1 MEFPGRHPF
10 LNNKVYVKWICLCRY
25 RKGTEGMKSKT
36 IKLITLFM
44 VTGLLITSTVGCGGQ
59 KQSVVESNENQNIE
73 QTMEESS
80 IEETDT
86 EGSDAQEA
94 TSENSE
100 SQTEDG
106 ESQAESQ
113 NEEIVA
119 DTSNEN
125 NGESTEQIEEETEMI
140 DRSRTFELLSK
151 MNVGW
156 NLGNTLDAHGAGNSL
171 NSETYWGNPKTT
183 KEMVDAIKAQGINT
197 IRIPVTWAEHVGSAP
212 DYTINEEWLDRVQE
226 VVDYAVANDMY
237 IIIDTHHE
245 PDFWLTPKEDK
256 MDDVKAQLGAIW
268 KQVAERFKDYDEK
281 LLFEGMNEP
290 RNKGTAQEWNGGTT
304 AEQALIDE
312 LNAVFVDAVRS
323 TGGNN
328 EERVLIICAYGNTAN
343 SGALKHLVIPK
354 DPNIA
359 VAVHLYTPYVFTY
372 EASSGNIDTWSGNKT
387 SEIEIAA
394 KMVDKFL
401 IQNGVPAI
409 VTEFGAVNKG
419 NSEEVIKWLGDY
431 MGAMNEYG
439 IKCIWWDNNIYDKN
453 GEKFG
458 IFDRQNLSWYDQAIA
473 DALVQNA
480 ITE

>member
-1 MEFPGRHPF
+1 MK
-10 LNNKVYVKWICLCRY
+10 NKAI
-25 RKGTEGMKSKT
+25 KG
-36 IKLITLFM
+36 IVLFM
-44 VTGLLITSTVGCGGQ
+44 VTGLLMTGVVGCNGQ
-59 KQSVVESNENQNIE
+59 KEQTVESTEIESTEVESTEAESVENPGETDSSE
-73 QTMEESS
+73 QVSEVESS
-80 IEETDT
+80 ETEAIET
-86 EGSDAQEA
+86 ESGE
-94 TSENSE
+94 SE
-100 SQTEDG
+100 S
-106 ESQAESQ
+106 S
-113 NEEIVA
+113 V
-119 DTSNEN
+119 EN
-125 NGESTEQIEEETEMI
+125 NGESTEQIEEETVMI
-140 DRSRTFELLSK
+140 DRSRAFELLSK

-183 KEMVDAIKAQGINT
+183 KEMVDAIKAQGFNT
-197 IRIPVTWAEHVGSAP
+197 IRIPITWAEHVGNAP

-237 IIIDTHHE
+237 IIINTHHE

-256 MDDVKAQLGAIW
+256 MDDVKAELGAIW
-268 KQVAERFKDYDEK
+268 KQVAERFIDYDEK
-281 LLFEGMNEP
+281 LFFEGMNEP

-304 AEQALIDE
+304 AEQALIDD

-328 EERVLIICAYGNTAN
+328 AERVLIICAYGNTAN
-343 SGALKHLVIPK
+343 SGALKHLVIPQ

-372 EASSGNIDTWSGNKT
+372 EPSSGSIDTWSGNKT

-419 NSEEVIKWLGDY
+419 NSEEVVKWIGDY
-431 MGAMNEYG
+431 IGAMNEYG